1 MAVDNITAREK
12 QIGKA
17 AAKMAQTYVQGLISQ
32 KLKVGGKGIKGKNP
46 LAKSTRL
53 TSKMGTNR
61 LLGINFKTSKHGY
74 VQHFGFTGTRYA
86 GQVELK
92 AARYNKKMT
101 SRKPHNVKLPAKD
114 IFKDIYEKSGAFDY
128 LLNALGETRSDAVIK
143 KLSKLTLQLN
153 EEK

>member
-17 AAKMAQTYVQGLISQ
+17 AAKMAHNYVQGLIAQ
-32 KLKVGGKGIKGKNP
+32 KLTVRGKGIKGKNP
-46 LAKSTRL
+46 LAKSTRMV
-53 TSKMGTNR
+53 SKMGTNR

-92 AARYNKKMT
+92 AARYNKIMT
-101 SRKPHNVKLPAKD
+101 SSKPHNGQLPPKD
-114 IFKDIYEKSGAFDY
+114 IFKHRYAKSGAFAY
-128 LLNALGETRSDAVIK
+128 LLHAFGITRSDAVIQ
-143 KLSKLTLQLN
+143 KLSKLTLPYT